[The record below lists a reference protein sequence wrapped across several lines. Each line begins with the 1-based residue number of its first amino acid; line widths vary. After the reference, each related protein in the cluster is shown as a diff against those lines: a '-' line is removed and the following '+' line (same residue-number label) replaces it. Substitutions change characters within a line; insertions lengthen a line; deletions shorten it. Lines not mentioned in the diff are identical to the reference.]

1 MANPYLDQIELPSG
15 SVYDLVDSGARDLI
29 AAINNWDYVVCTD
42 AANTP
47 KDITWDDEGTVI
59 TGTLVASADTMYK
72 IYLVPASTGS
82 SDNYAEYITVNPSGS
97 TYTWEMFGSIALP
110 DMSQYVKNKSGHTG
124 GTAGDLAYKNTASGS
139 TTVAV
144 PKTYTTTFTGK
155 EKSVSVSGTPSGSVS
170 SSFTGS
176 DTYFKTASEVATGAS
191 FSGSS
196 MTSTGNFTPSGSISV
211 GTGTANYT
219 PAGTNTASSVSG
231 SCSVT
236 PSGSISV
243 GTGTANYTPAGTNA
257 SSSVSGSCSVT
268 PSGSIS
274 VGTGTAN
281 YTPAGSVSVSSA
293 GSTTTIKNPTAKT
306 VVTDMSVANPSS
318 TTATGEL
325 VYCSVSGTKL
335 SLKKFVETT
344 GDSITTANQTVKT
357 GDASY
362 SFSGTGAELKF
373 TGSSSS
379 GTISGTAAAQT
390 FSGTGAQLKFT
401 GSSSSGTISG
411 TAAAQTFSGTG
422 AELKFTGSQGS
433 VSVSGTTTGSVNV
446 TKGTVEVTPSAT
458 GTAAN
463 KYTPGGSVSSSFS
476 GTALT
481 STGTYT
487 PEATSVSTTT
497 ATTEDKTVAITVS

>member
-15 SVYDLVDSGARDLI
+15 NTYDLVDSGARDLI
-29 AAINNWDYVVCTD
+29 AAINNWEYVVCTS

-47 KDITWDDEGTVI
+47 KDVTWDDGGTTI
-59 TGTLVASADTMYK
+59 TGTLVAASTTMYK
-72 IYLVPASTGS
+72 IYLVPSINGT
-82 SDNYAEYITVNPSGS
+82 SDIYDEYVTVNPSGS
-97 TYTWEMFGSIALP
+97 TYTWEMFGNTKLP
-110 DMSQYVKNKSGHTG
+110 DMAQYVKNKSGHSG
-124 GTAGDLAYKNTASGS
+124 GTAGELGYKDTASGS

-170 SSFTGS
+170 SSFTGT

-191 FSGSS
+191 FSGAS
-196 MTSTGNFTPSGSISV
+196 MTSTGSFTPSGNISV
-211 GTGTANYT
+211 G
-219 PAGTNTASSVSG
+219 S
-231 SCSVT
+231 
-236 PSGSISV
+236 
-243 GTGTANYTPAGTNA
+243 
-257 SSSVSGSCSVT
+257 
-268 PSGSIS
+268 
-274 VGTGTAN
+274 GTAN

-293 GSTTTIKNPTAKT
+293 GATATIKNPTAKT

-373 TGSSSS
+373 TGS
-379 GTISGTAAAQT
+379 
-390 FSGTGAQLKFT
+390 
-401 GSSSSGTISG
+401 
-411 TAAAQTFSGTG
+411 
-422 AELKFTGSQGS
+422 QGN

-446 TKGTVEVTPSAT
+446 TKGTVEVAPSAT

-463 KYTPGGSVSSSFS
+463 KYAPSGNVSSSFL
-476 GTALT
+476 GTALI

-497 ATTEDKTVAITVS
+497 ATTEDKTVTITVS

>member
-15 SVYDLVDSGARDLI
+15 NTYDLVDSGARDLI
-29 AAINNWDYVVCTD
+29 AAINNWEYVVCTS

-47 KDITWDDEGTVI
+47 KDVTWDDGGTTI
-59 TGTLVASADTMYK
+59 TGTLVAASTTMYK
-72 IYLVPASTGS
+72 IYLVPSINGT
-82 SDNYAEYITVNPSGS
+82 SDIYDEYVTVNPSGS
-97 TYTWEMFGSIALP
+97 TYTWEMFGNTKLP
-110 DMSQYVKNKSGHTG
+110 DMTQYVKNKSGHSG
-124 GTAGDLAYKNTASGS
+124 GTAGELGYKDTASGS

-155 EKSVSVSGTPSGSVS
+155 EKSVSVSGTPDGSVS

-191 FSGSS
+191 FTGSS
-196 MTSTGNFTPSGSISV
+196 MTSSGKFTPSGSVSLTNSNQSTTV
-211 GTGTANYT
+211 T
-219 PAGTNTASSVSG
+219 PAESGTSTY
-231 SCSVT
+231 T
-236 PSGSISV
+236 PSGSVAAPTISV
-243 GTGTANYTPAGTNA
+243 
-257 SSSVSGSCSVT
+257 V
-268 PSGSIS
+268 
-274 VGTGTAN
+274 
-281 YTPAGSVSVSSA
+281 SA
-293 GSTTTIKNPTAKT
+293 GATTSINNPTKKT

-344 GDSITTANQTVKT
+344 GDSISTTATTVKT

-362 SFSGTGAELKF
+362 SASAPAFTGTGVRLVTGNISVPSSASFSGTEGN
-373 TGSSSS
+373 
-379 GTISGTAAAQT
+379 
-390 FSGTGAQLKFT
+390 
-401 GSSSSGTISG
+401 
-411 TAAAQTFSGTG
+411 
-422 AELKFTGSQGS
+422 

-446 TKGTVEVTPSAT
+446 TKGTVEVAPSAT

-463 KYTPGGSVSSSFS
+463 KYTPGGSVSSSFT
-476 GTALT
+476 GTAMT

-497 ATTEDKTVAITVS
+497 ATTEDKTVTITVS

>member
-29 AAINNWDYVVCTD
+29 AAINNWEYVVCTT
-42 AANTP
+42 ATNTP
-47 KDITWDDEGTVI
+47 KDIIWDDEGTAI

-97 TYTWEMFGSIALP
+97 TYAWEMFGSIALP

-170 SSFTGS
+170 SSFAGT

-191 FSGSS
+191 FTGSA

-243 GTGTANYTPAGTNA
+243 GTGTANFTPAGNVA
-257 SSSVSGSCSVT
+257 
-268 PSGSIS
+268 IS
-274 VGTGTAN
+274 A
-281 YTPAGSVSVSSA
+281 AGA
-293 GSTTTIKNPTAKT
+293 TTTINNPTAKT
-306 VVTDMSVANPSS
+306 VVTDMSVANPSA

-344 GDSITTANQTVKT
+344 GDSITTSSKTVKT
-357 GDASY
+357 GDANY

-373 TGSSSS
+373 TGSSSN
-379 GTISGTAAAQT
+379 
-390 FSGTGAQLKFT
+390 
-401 GSSSSGTISG
+401 GTISG

-446 TKGTVEVTPSAT
+446 TKGVVEVAPSAI
-458 GTAAN
+458 GTTAN
-463 KYTPGGSVSSSFS
+463 KYTPSGDVNSSFS
-476 GTALT
+476 GTAMT
-481 STGTYT
+481 STGSYT